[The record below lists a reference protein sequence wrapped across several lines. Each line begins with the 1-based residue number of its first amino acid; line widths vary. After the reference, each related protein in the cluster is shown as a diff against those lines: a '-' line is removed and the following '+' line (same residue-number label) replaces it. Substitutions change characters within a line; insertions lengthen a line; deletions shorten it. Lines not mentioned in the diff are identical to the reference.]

1 MSFFKK
7 LFGKKKNV
15 EKKSE
20 PIKTNSDSNQSNAN
34 GAFNNFQEYGFPNIQ
49 FGLMGNQGMDVM
61 ATIGRLDK
69 EMKSNNLPF
78 EVKGF
83 YYTKLL
89 EEGALKIPVVFKSE
103 NKGYSLFY
111 IYDEE
116 QAKAFNSS
124 KDLISDT
131 EFPNAL
137 YISTI
142 DCEKITAKSNGL
154 TSFNLSDLSY
164 NEKPELKG
172 DYGMWWSES
181 SDNVFHTSKSKES
194 LDEIFECVK
203 GYESYM
209 FGYLLSEIKMKGF
222 EEFQRVGLPADEKNF
237 VIKGPEYL
245 DIVISASQ
253 EKGIRF
259 QFPKEIAS
267 YQYRERFLK
276 QIQSS
281 LQAFQ
286 VILMMQ
292 QAPKD
297 EETDENGYDWYKFMT
312 RVIEKK
318 EKEGEING
326 DFVIGGI
333 SFN

>member
-7 LFGKKKNV
+7 LFGKNKND

-20 PIKTNSDSNQSNAN
+20 PIKRNSDSNQSN
-34 GAFNNFQEYGFPNIQ
+34 GVFTNFPEYGLPDIK
-49 FGLMGNQGMDVM
+49 FGLMGNPGMDIM

-69 EMKSNNLPF
+69 EMKSKNIPF
-78 EVKGF
+78 DVKGF
-83 YYTKLL
+83 YYTKLYD
-89 EEGALKIPVVFKSE
+89 EGALKIPVVFKSN

-124 KDLISDT
+124 KDLIQDS

-137 YISTI
+137 CISTVDCSQVI
-142 DCEKITAKSNGL
+142 DKSNCL

-164 NEKPELKG
+164 NEKPDLKG
-172 DYGMWWSES
+172 DYAMWYSDAN
-181 SDNVFHTSKSKES
+181 DNVFHTSNTKKS
-194 LDEIFECVK
+194 LDEIYECAK

-222 EEFQRVGLPADEKNF
+222 EEFQRVALPNDEKNF
-237 VIKGPEYL
+237 VVKGPEYK
-245 DIVISASQ
+245 DIVISVSQ

-259 QFPKEIAS
+259 QFPKETTT

-281 LQAFQ
+281 LQAFH
-286 VILMMQ
+286 VILSLKQ
-292 QAPKD
+292 VPKD

-312 RVIEKK
+312 RVLEKK
-318 EKEGEING
+318 ENEGEING
-326 DFVIGGI
+326 DFVVGGI

>member
-7 LFGKKKNV
+7 LFGGKTNE
-15 EKKSE
+15 EKKS
-20 PIKTNSDSNQSNAN
+20 DSN

-49 FGLMGNQGMDVM
+49 FLLKGNRGLDIM
-61 ATIGRLDK
+61 ASIGRLSK
-69 EMKSNNLPF
+69 EMKSNNMPF

-89 EEGALKIPVVFKSE
+89 EEGALNIPVVFKSE
-103 NKGYSLFY
+103 EKGYSIFY

-131 EFPNAL
+131 DYPNAL

-142 DCEKITAKSNGL
+142 DCTKVTAKSNSL
-154 TSFNLSDLSY
+154 TSVNLSDLSY
-164 NEKPELKG
+164 NEKPELKV
-172 DYGMWWSES
+172 DYGMWWSENN
-181 SDNVFHTSKSKES
+181 DKIFHTSKSKES
-194 LDEIFECVK
+194 LDKIFECVK

-209 FGYLLSEIKMKGF
+209 FGYLLSEIKIK
-222 EEFQRVGLPADEKNF
+222 ELKKFQRVALPANEQNF
-237 VIKGPEYL
+237 VVKGPEYL
-245 DIVISASQ
+245 EIVISASQ

-259 QFPKEIAS
+259 QFPKEKAS
-267 YQYRERFLK
+267 HQYRERFLK
-276 QIQSS
+276 QILSS

-286 VILMMQ
+286 VILIKKQ
-292 QAPKD
+292 VPKD
-297 EETDENGYDWYKFMT
+297 EETDENGYDWYNFMT
-312 RVIEKK
+312 SVIEKK

-326 DFVIGGI
+326 EVVIGGI